1 MFADREDAG
10 RRLADLLDGRDET
23 ADLVLAIPRGGLPVG
38 REVAD
43 RLRAPLD
50 VVVATKVGA
59 PDNPELAVGAVA
71 GDGSAWWN
79 EDLLSYLDVG
89 DDYLDREREREVEA
103 VREKVS
109 LYRGGDPLPDV
120 VEKRVVVVDD
130 GVATGATAR
139 ACLRQVVA
147 GGAERVVL
155 AVPVGPPHTLSELE
169 AECDAVVAVE
179 SPEAFG
185 AVGAFYRDFAQVSDE
200 EAASYL
206 RDGAGAE
213 P

>member
-10 RRLADLLDGRDET
+10 RRLADLLDDRET
-23 ADLVLAIPRGGLPVG
+23 EADLVLGIPRGGLPVA

-50 VVVATKVGA
+50 VVVASKVGA
-59 PDNPELAVGAVA
+59 PGNPELAVGAVA

-79 EDLLSYLDVG
+79 EDLVSYLSVD
-89 DDYLDREREREVEA
+89 DDYLEREREREAEA
-103 VREKVS
+103 AREKVS
-109 LYRGGDPLPDV
+109 MYRGGDPLPDV
-120 VEKRVVVVDD
+120 EGKRVVVVDD

-147 GGAERVVL
+147 GGATHVVL
-155 AVPVGPPHTLSELE
+155 AVPVGPPSTVTELE
-169 AECDAVVAVE
+169 SECDDVVTID

-185 AVGAFYRDFAQVSDE
+185 AVGAFYRDFTQVTDE
-200 EAASYL
+200 EAAAYL
-206 RDGAGAE
+206 D
-213 P
+213 

>member
-10 RRLADLLDGRDET
+10 RRLADLLDDRET
-23 ADLVLAIPRGGLPVG
+23 EADLVLGIPRGGLPVA

-50 VVVATKVGA
+50 VVVASKVGA
-59 PDNPELAVGAVA
+59 PGNPELAVGAVA

-79 EDLLSYLDVG
+79 EDLVSYLSVD
-89 DDYLDREREREVEA
+89 DDYLERECEREAEA
-103 VREKVS
+103 AREKVS
-109 LYRGGDPLPDV
+109 MYRGGDPLPDV
-120 VEKRVVVVDD
+120 EGKRVVVVDD

-147 GGAERVVL
+147 GGATHVVL
-155 AVPVGPPHTLSELE
+155 AVPVGPPNTVAELE
-169 AECDAVVAVE
+169 SECDDVVTID

-185 AVGAFYRDFAQVSDE
+185 AVGAFYRDFTQVTDE
-200 EAASYL
+200 EAAAYL
-206 RDGAGAE
+206 E
-213 P
+213 